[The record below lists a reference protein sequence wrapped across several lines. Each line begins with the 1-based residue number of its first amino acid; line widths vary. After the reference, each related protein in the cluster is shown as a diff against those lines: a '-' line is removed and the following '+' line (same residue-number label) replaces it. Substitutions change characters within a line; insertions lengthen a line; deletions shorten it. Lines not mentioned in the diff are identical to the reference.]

1 MQYKAFDT
9 TDTGHDT
16 NVSTGKLLMAT
27 FIRLDFANF
36 LGVLY
41 FSEVIFYSMLSLKC
55 HCEVKGLKGGH
66 ASLGKTIL
74 SKQNKK
80 LLMTKR
86 NIIDLVQG
94 LPGLRL
100 SLEVVGLALVSPA
113 VSGRG
118 RVPGHKPPHRETVEI
133 EKQLVLCY
141 KKSGKLTL

>member
-1 MQYKAFDT
+1 
-9 TDTGHDT
+9 
-16 NVSTGKLLMAT
+16 
-27 FIRLDFANF
+27 
-36 LGVLY
+36 
-41 FSEVIFYSMLSLKC
+41 
-55 HCEVKGLKGGH
+55 
-66 ASLGKTIL
+66 
-74 SKQNKK
+74 
-80 LLMTKR
+80 MTKR
-86 NIIDLVQG
+86 NILDLVQG